1 MFSLILGKNTNLE
14 TLCPPLG
21 ISIIYGSLWITV
33 HGTEKNIHH
42 HCPYYLF
49 QIRQRCT
56 VSTTTQYHSW
66 TEHRLTEIYRIEDEC
81 FVTQSHSP
89 WAELRTPA
97 PLSEQS
103 TTSSAARSCFGAVG
117 AGTSGAGPLSLGWPG
132 TPCRTCPTAR
142 SPIHWLWDNEGRE
155 SCSFVWTTV
164 ERWLITK
171 IWVTD

>member
-21 ISIIYGSLWITV
+21 INIIYGSLWITV

-49 QIRQRCT
+49 QIRKRCCFHDYP
-56 VSTTTQYHSW
+56 VPFVN
-66 TEHRLTEIYRIEDEC
+66 RLTEIYQIKDEC

-89 WAELRTPA
+89 WAELRMP
-97 PLSEQS
+97 PPPSEQS
-103 TTSSAARSCFGAVG
+103 TTCSAARSCFGAVG
-117 AGTSGAGPLSLGWPG
+117 AGTSGAGSLSLGWPG
-132 TPCRTCPTAR
+132 KPCRTYPAAR